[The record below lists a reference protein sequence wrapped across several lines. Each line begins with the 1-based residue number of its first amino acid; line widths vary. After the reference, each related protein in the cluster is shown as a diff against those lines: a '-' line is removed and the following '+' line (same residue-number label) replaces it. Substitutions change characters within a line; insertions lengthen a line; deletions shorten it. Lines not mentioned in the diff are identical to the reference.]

1 MMKKIA
7 VRAMITLAVVVALC
21 MFFSGTI
28 RTITTAKVRFTS
40 ARQGKFE
47 MTSELTGKVQF
58 KETEELKLDV
68 PEGTALTVTRVFV
81 KPGAAVE
88 AGDKLISATVVDYDK
103 TIAALQSDYDAAEA
117 SLRDLLRKNGEVR
130 LSRNEQA
137 WMEAYYA
144 AQAAS
149 QKKRDCR
156 VEVQALLALE
166 GLDMPESGLP
176 EGASEELAAA
186 IEAQAEADAASEQ
199 ADAALEK
206 LNRYAIADDTWT
218 YLTQRRDYEEKMSA
232 AEADMT
238 RLMLLSRE
246 VSTVCA
252 SHAGYVTEVLVEKGG
267 ACDATTIVLRM
278 TPEGGAPV
286 IRADITDVKQT
297 VAAGSVVSVD
307 TQRWGRQD
315 TAVIDTGVASDGSRY
330 ADVTITED
338 IISANGSLANMM
350 QNDVK
355 LSLTTRSQE
364 ATCLISPSAVRGS
377 GDDRYVYVVQKES
390 STFGGTQMK
399 VQKMSVTVLGE
410 SATAVSVS
418 EDLSR
423 YQIIY
428 MEDRAIGEGDAVME
442 YGG

>member
-68 PEGTALTVTRVFV
+68 PEGVTLTVKSVFA

-88 AGDKLISATVVDYDK
+88 AGDRLIGAAVVDYEK

-144 AQAAS
+144 AQEAS
-149 QKKRDCR
+149 QRKRDCR

-166 GLDMPESGLP
+166 GLEMPESGLP

-186 IEAQAEADAASEQ
+186 IE
-199 ADAALEK
+199 
-206 LNRYAIADDTWT
+206 
-218 YLTQRRDYEEKMSA
+218 
-232 AEADMT
+232 
-238 RLMLLSRE
+238 
-246 VSTVCA
+246 
-252 SHAGYVTEVLVEKGG
+252 
-267 ACDATTIVLRM
+267 
-278 TPEGGAPV
+278 
-286 IRADITDVKQT
+286 
-297 VAAGSVVSVD
+297 
-307 TQRWGRQD
+307 
-315 TAVIDTGVASDGSRY
+315 
-330 ADVTITED
+330 
-338 IISANGSLANMM
+338 
-350 QNDVK
+350 
-355 LSLTTRSQE
+355 
-364 ATCLISPSAVRGS
+364 
-377 GDDRYVYVVQKES
+377 
-390 STFGGTQMK
+390 
-399 VQKMSVTVLGE
+399 
-410 SATAVSVS
+410 
-418 EDLSR
+418 
-423 YQIIY
+423 
-428 MEDRAIGEGDAVME
+428 
-442 YGG
+442 